1 MGMAKNSEVKI
12 ITSSEKTR
20 RFSSGQHTQ
29 RAISESPV
37 PSTPTPT
44 TRLASGL
51 IGSAVLTILHE
62 GARRILPSA
71 PRLDILGMRGVAKL
85 FQIFRSSPPTGQRLR
100 FLALVGDII
109 TNTLYYS
116 RVPGIRSTG
125 WLRGLVLGSGA
136 GIATQLLSPLLGLGK
151 KPIARKNVTRVMTVA
166 WYLVG
171 GLAAAW
177 VARRS
182 QPHNSQTSQRHL
194 GRGERIQPHHR

>member
-1 MGMAKNSEVKI
+1 MAGMEKNTGAKIV
-12 ITSSEKTR
+12 TSSYKTLHSPSKQR
-20 RFSSGQHTQ
+20 AQ
-29 RAISESPV
+29 RAIPDSPL
-37 PSTPTPT
+37 PSTPTLP

-51 IGSAVLTILHE
+51 IGSAVLTVLHE

-71 PRLDILGMRGVAKL
+71 PRFDLLGMCGVEKL
-85 FQIFRSSPPTGQRLR
+85 FQAFRSSPPAGQGLYS
-100 FLALVGDII
+100 LALIGDIV

-116 RVPGIRSTG
+116 RVPGIRNTG

-136 GIATQLLSPLLGLGK
+136 GIATQILSPMLGLGK
-151 KPIARKNVTRVMTVA
+151 KPIARKNVTRVMSVA

-182 QPHNSQTSQRHL
+182 QPRDGQSSQQRL
-194 GRGERIQPHHR
+194 RRS